1 MSLQYFKEKNTF
13 LSQCLFTFLS
23 KYCVQK
29 CLVCISPYRTYKSI
43 SSQLLRVNFTNVL
56 RTAFMLVD
64 PKKHKKQLSHQYLL
78 YALGSAGIKAVLR
91 TLMKLSPAEDI
102 DGFVTVLSINN
113 RVPWPRI
120 VYANKGRWDD
130 GGSASQFQ
138 VICEFDTSLSP
149 DSKFVLCSKKNPI
162 PKFSWNPVE

>member
-1 MSLQYFKEKNTF
+1 
-13 LSQCLFTFLS
+13 LSFQFFS
-23 KYCVQK
+23 KYALFFSPSPINCDNQACVNNADK
-29 CLVCISPYRTYKSI
+29 WYWVG
-43 SSQLLRVNFTNVL
+43 SQNMKTPLAGVNFTNVL

-78 YALGSAGIKAVLR
+78 YALGSASIKAVLR